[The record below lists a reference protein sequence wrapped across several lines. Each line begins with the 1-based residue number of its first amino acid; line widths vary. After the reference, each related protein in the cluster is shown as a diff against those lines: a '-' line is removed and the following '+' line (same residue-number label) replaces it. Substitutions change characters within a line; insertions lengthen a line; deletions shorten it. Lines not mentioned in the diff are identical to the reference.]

1 MRSLLCDSM
10 KGNSIMKLNNN
21 TKKGALALGIVLLI
35 FILIAFVIPFPR
47 NGLFWTGF
55 VFGIIGILGSAL
67 IIVVAFIKG
76 RDARSRFYG
85 FPIAR
90 VGVIYL
96 VVQMILSFIAMGLAW
111 VPVVPA
117 WPFIIVSLLLLAA
130 AALGTIATDITRE
143 EIVRQDVQIKRDVSK
158 MRELQS
164 LGNSLVRQCDD
175 VAAKA
180 ELQKLSDALRFS
192 DSVSSNATF
201 ESETELKQLME
212 ELQNAMLDGDT
223 SGISGLCKQAQN
235 VLAER
240 NRICK
245 LNK

>member
-1 MRSLLCDSM
+1 
-10 KGNSIMKLNNN
+10 MKLNKT
-21 TKKGALALGIVLLI
+21 TKKGAVALLI
-35 FILIAFVIPFPR
+35 TLVIFVLIAFLVPFPR
-47 NGLFWTGF
+47 NGVFWTGF
-55 VFGIIGILGSAL
+55 IFGMIAILAQAL
-67 IIVVAFIKG
+67 IWSIAFKG
-76 RDARSRFYG
+76 AESARSKFYG
-85 FPIAR
+85 VPIAR
-90 VGVIYL
+90 IGTIYL
-96 VVQMILSFIAMGLAW
+96 IVQLILSLIAMFLAW
-111 VPVVPA
+111 VPAIPA

-175 VAAKA
+175 AAAKA

-192 DSVSSNATF
+192 DPVSSDATV

>member
-1 MRSLLCDSM
+1 
-10 KGNSIMKLNNN
+10 MKLTKNNIR
-21 TKKGALALGIVLLI
+21 GLIIGGIFLVV
-35 FILIAFVIPFPR
+35 FNLIAFLVPFPHG
-47 NGLFWTGF
+47 GLFWVGYI
-55 VFGIIGILGSAL
+55 FGMIAILAQAP
-67 IIVVAFIKG
+67 IWMIAFRG
-76 RDARSRFYG
+76 AESARSKFYG
-85 FPIAR
+85 IPIAR
-90 VGVIYL
+90 IGVIYI
-96 VVQMILSFIAMGLAW
+96 VVQLIFSFIAMGLAW

-164 LGNSLVRQCDD
+164 LGNSLVRQCEDA
-175 VAAKA
+175 AAKA

-192 DSVSSNATF
+192 DPVSSDATV

-223 SGISGLCKQAQN
+223 AGISGLCKQAQN